1 ENLRKAKQTIQYTLK
16 GCGKEIFEPHF
27 TFQGFRYVKLV
38 EYPGEP
44 SIDDFTGV
52 VIHSD
57 MEQTGSFACSNPLIN
72 RLQDNLLWS
81 QRGNFLDVPTD
92 CPQRDERLGWTGDAQ
107 VFIRTACFNMN
118 VASFFAK
125 WLKDLKADQLD
136 NGGVPHVIP
145 HVLGDDAHSSA
156 AWADAALI

>member
-1 ENLRKAKQTIQYTLK
+1 MVLQHAEVLDRDGNFYTENLRKAKQTIQYTLK

-57 MEQTGSFACSNPLIN
+57 MEHTGSFECSNPLIN
-72 RLQDNLLWS
+72 RLQDNILWS

-92 CPQRDERLGWTGDAQ
+92 FSKG
-107 VFIRTACFNMN
+107 RT
-118 VASFFAK
+118 S
-125 WLKDLKADQLD
+125 WLDR
-136 NGGVPHVIP
+136 
-145 HVLGDDAHSSA
+145 
-156 AWADAALI
+156 